1 MSKQQSKVSSFFN
14 HRYFRLMIYT
24 LITGI
29 IIVALLFFYI
39 SKALLPD
46 TEELENPKYEIE
58 EAIQTIS
65 NKFSTLN
72 DEYLRMSNVGER
84 IRIDNERY

>member
-1 MSKQQSKVSSFFN
+1 MN
-14 HRYFRLMIYT
+14 
-24 LITGI
+24 
-29 IIVALLFFYI
+29 LFT
-39 SKALLPD
+39 D
-46 TEELENPKYEIE
+46 EENPKYEIE

-84 IRIDNERY
+84 IRIDNERYQKQLMQMFTQMQKLDSENQALSKAIDRATQL